1 MLAKLKY
8 LLGFLESKKFLAYGY
23 FSLIMEAITPAIA
36 MVFQKRI
43 IDSVFTKNQLDLFIP
58 LLLLYA
64 FFFFGTKFWFT
75 IRRVTFSRVCYDLQG
90 SLVSNFLS
98 KVYALPNE
106 SIKEEQLGKLLNNVR
121 TDISDACELSINQL
135 MSESIKTVLTII
147 LLTALLFS
155 INIVMTVIVLTVT
168 LLYYILLNLVGKKTK
183 KLSHN
188 IRKEKGNVSIR
199 IEESISGIREVVANN
214 REQWQ
219 LKQYDI
225 TYKEFYKTVM
235 KERIYRN
242 IILLFSE
249 PLLFGTKLAVIFL
262 GSVFVLQDIISI
274 GEFVISFSLV
284 DQIITELGLLFNQ
297 ALTGKRMIASV
308 ECIQSILDQD
318 ISEYGNEILECVESV
333 QFNKVSFSYSDT
345 SDKVLSDLSFDFP
358 VGKKIAIVGESGCG
372 KSTIAQLLIRAYQ
385 PNEGEVLINKKPTG
399 NYNNSY
405 TDNMTIVFQQPHF
418 IPTSVSDNLKLGNI
432 YDEEKIMNISKKML
446 CHDFIM
452 SLPNQYNT
460 WIGEKGTNISG
471 GQRQRLALTRAL
483 LRNSD
488 VLILDEATSALDMAT
503 EHIVQNHIDEIRKN
517 KTTIII
523 AHRIST
529 IKNADMILVMDKGTI
544 VNKGTHDELIKSSRI
559 YKQLNN
565 LQLCETEDCIS

>member
-1 MLAKLKY
+1 MLAKLSY
-8 LLGFLESKKFLAYGY
+8 LLGYLESKKLLVYGY
-23 FSLIMEAITPAIA
+23 FALIMESCTPAIA
-36 MVFQKRI
+36 MFFQKSL
-43 IDSVFTKNQLDLFIP
+43 IDLVFDENQLDMFIP
-58 LLLLYA
+58 LLLLYGL
-64 FFFFGTKFWFT
+64 FFFGTKFWFT
-75 IRRVTFSRVCYDLQG
+75 IRRVTFSRVSYNLQG
-90 SLVSNFLS
+90 NLVSKFLS
-98 KVYALPNE
+98 IVYDLPNE
-106 SIKEEQLGKLLNNVR
+106 SLKEEQLGKLLNNVR
-121 TDISDACELSINQL
+121 TDIADACDLSINQL
-135 MSESIKTVLTII
+135 MSESIKTLLTII
-147 LLTALLFS
+147 LLTGLLLS
-155 INIVMTVIVLTVT
+155 INVAMTIIVLAVT
-168 LLYYILLNLVGKKTK
+168 LFYYILLNSVGKKSK
-183 KLSHN
+183 ELSHS
-188 IRKEKGNVSIR
+188 IRKEKGNISVR
-199 IEESISGIREVVANN
+199 IEESVSGIREVIANN
-214 REQWQ
+214 RESWQ
-219 LKQYDI
+219 IKQYDL
-225 TYKEFYKTVM
+225 TYKEFYKAVI

-242 IILLFSE
+242 IILMFSE
-249 PLLFGTKLAVIFL
+249 PLLFGTKLGVIFL
-262 GSVFVLQDIISI
+262 GSVLVLQDVISI

-308 ECIQSILDQD
+308 ECIQSIMDKD
-318 ISEYGNEILECVESV
+318 ISEYGIETLENIESI
-333 QFNKVSFSYSDT
+333 QFNEVSFSYSDT
-345 SDKVLSDLSFDFP
+345 SDKVLKDLSFEFP

-418 IPTSVSDNLKLGNI
+418 IPTSVLDNLKLGNI
-432 YDEEKIMNISKKML
+432 YDEEKIMNVSKKML

-452 SLPNQYNT
+452 NLPDQYDT

-488 VLILDEATSALDMAT
+488 VLILDEATSALDMTT
-503 EHIVQNHIDEIRKN
+503 ENIVQNHIDEIRKN

-529 IKNADMILVMDKGTI
+529 IKNADIIFVMDKGTI

-559 YKQLNN
+559 YNQLNN
-565 LQLCETEDCIS
+565 LQLCEIGDCIS